1 MTPVLPKIIKT
12 TICLA
17 VLTVPFAQQ
26 HTNVIATASVTASQD
41 NVAIPDDALRA
52 YLNGRLGQAS
62 DATITEAQMDSFTT
76 ISLQNLAVT
85 DLTGLEYAHNVT
97 RFSCT
102 APKFTNFDVLTKLT
116 KLDYLSISGSQVTSE
131 MIPDLSPLT
140 NLNSLDLSRSK
151 LTNEIIPKINN
162 LPNLE
167 SINLSYNNK
176 ITDIMALQALPKLND
191 LNIQFCG
198 VADYHG
204 IENFSVLKYLTAT
217 GQNVGYGV
225 PINTTIKS
233 SALRYDE
240 EAQTLYVPFSLMT
253 GRTVNFDDFVPNF
266 TTSTADTDTNLVL
279 NEKTVAGDRMTITT
293 DGLTVS
299 GVTKADFENLDKMTY
314 NARVDMPVGSY
325 AAPSHMVAN
334 NYKISAPMYKHSF
347 AIEHSLTIT
356 ADDAIKYIQ
365 NEPLTEEQ
373 FLQDIGAVTDDG
385 TAVSS
390 DFADVVDFGAPG
402 VYVVTL
408 NAENSVGLKATP
420 VQVEV
425 TILQKPV
432 ITATDKISYA
442 KDASK
447 TETEFLA
454 DIAAATTD
462 GSAIT
467 SDFADT
473 VDFTTPGDYTV
484 TLHAESADG
493 VKAEA
498 VQIVV
503 TVEAAEEPV
512 DPVDPVDPID
522 PIDPVDPVDPVN
534 PVNPVDPIDP
544 VDPVNPVNPV
554 NPVDPVDPM
563 NPVDPVDPIN
573 PTNPVIPV
581 DSVPTFDD
589 VIIGSGSD
597 PMFVIPAG
605 MNVTDPVAQQ
615 NATSSK
621 TQLPKTGD
629 SLPFEN
635 IILGGLF
642 IGASFLF
649 LRRKKLMQR

>member
-62 DATITEAQMDSFTT
+62 DATITEAQMDSLTT

-140 NLNSLDLSRSK
+140 NLTTLDLSRSRHS
-151 LTNEIIPKINN
+151 NEILTKINN
-162 LPNLE
+162 LPNL
-167 SINLSYNNK
+167 STINLSYNSM
-176 ITDIMALQALPKLND
+176 ITDFMPLQVLPKLSD

-198 VADYHG
+198 VADFHG
-204 IENFSVLKYLTAT
+204 IETFSTLKYFTAT

-225 PINTTIKS
+225 PINSRIKS
-233 SALRYDE
+233 SALNYDE
-240 EAQTLYVPFSLMT
+240 EGQTLYIPFSLMT

-266 TTSTADTDTNLVL
+266 TTSTTATDTFFTL
-279 NEKTVAGDRMTITT
+279 NNTQIDGSRLTVSTE
-293 DGLTVS
+293 GLTVS
-299 GVTKADFENLDKMTY
+299 GVAKADFANLTDMTY
-314 NARVDMPVGSY
+314 NARINMPAGSY
-325 AAPSHMVAN
+325 SAPAHMTAT
-334 NYKISAPMYKHSF
+334 NYKISVPMYKHSF
-347 AIEHSLTIT
+347 TVEHSLTIT

-385 TAVSS
+385 TAISS
-390 DFADVVDFGAPG
+390 DFADVVDFGTPG

-408 NAENSVGLKATP
+408 NAENSAGIIATP
-420 VQVEV
+420 IQVEV

-467 SDFADT
+467 SDFVDA

-498 VQIVV
+498 LQIVV

-512 DPVDPVDPID
+512 VPDPDPVDPVNPVDPVDPIN
-522 PIDPVDPVDPVN
+522 PVD

-544 VDPVNPVNPV
+544 VDPVV
-554 NPVDPVDPM
+554 PM